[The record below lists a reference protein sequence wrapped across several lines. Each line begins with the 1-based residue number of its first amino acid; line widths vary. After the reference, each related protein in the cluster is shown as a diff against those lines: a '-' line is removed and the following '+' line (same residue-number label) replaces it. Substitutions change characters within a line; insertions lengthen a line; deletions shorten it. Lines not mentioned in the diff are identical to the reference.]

1 MSKQHKSRALNNKKD
16 IQLIIEEPYIPTTID
31 FQIYDIEIL
40 KEEYDRTT
48 KTPKI
53 RFRTIVQEADTINKN
68 GRKYPK
74 HVLEDVVNRF
84 NHMIQSKG
92 VLPGELNHPLIENE
106 RIAKQRMA
114 TIDLDNIA
122 VVYHKFELDGK
133 YVIAEGSTAS
143 TRKGRDLYGLIV
155 EDGYKIGFSLR
166 ALGTVKPV
174 IESDGRKIYIV
185 EEIYRPVTYD
195 VVDNP
200 SHSIAR
206 IYSLNENELINNDS
220 NDNNNELTIIN
231 EHSRDI
237 ISIYTTANLV
247 TYSDEKI
254 LEEISKEDPELSRF
268 INKLLEDSIELTI
281 DNNIVRICKDDQ
293 CIIKPIEDVIE
304 DLINLYFPNTNDTI
318 QLSPA
323 YDDIARYLSINPEQL
338 FNPRV
343 KLLLYP
349 YLINRLIQNQNRS
362 IILPSVNTESIVE
375 NVLYNNSDNNI
386 NSISTTGDHHQNTNI
401 ILTENEQQST
411 MLPPARD
418 LLSVIENEELLQL
431 DEQDLKIIEL
441 YLSNEQLIEELIE
454 CTLLTDN
461 NDESEYGYLHDIESL
476 IEYLLELYYYYES
489 LAEEENSNNNN
500 NKDYRDIKEL
510 AELTLENIK
519 SSDKY
524 IHEQYELFDDIV

>member
-1 MSKQHKSRALNNKKD
+1 MNKNKSNNSRALNNKKD
-16 IQLIIEEPYIPTTID
+16 IQLIIEEPYIPTSID
-31 FQIYDIEIL
+31 FITHDIEIL
-40 KEEYDRTT
+40 KEEYDKTT

-53 RFRTIVQEADTINKN
+53 KFRTIVQEADTINKN

-92 VLPGELNHPLIENE
+92 VLLGELNHPLIENE

-114 TIDLDNIA
+114 TIDLDNVA

-206 IYSLNENELINNDS
+206 IYSLSEDELID
-220 NDNNNELTIIN
+220 NDNNDDLTIIN

-237 ISIYTTANLV
+237 ISIYTTANLI
-247 TYSDEKI
+247 TYSDKKI

-293 CIIKPIEDVIE
+293 CIIKPIEDVID

-318 QLSPA
+318 NLSPA
-323 YDDIARYLSINPEQL
+323 YDDIANYLSINPNQL

-349 YLINRLIQNQNRS
+349 YLINRLIQNQNQS
-362 IILPSVNTESIVE
+362 ITLPSINTESIVE
-375 NVLYNNSDNNI
+375 NALISGNNSNNNNDIILEQDINIISSSTEDHNNNDNN
-386 NSISTTGDHHQNTNI
+386 NDQFN
-401 ILTENEQQST
+401 QK
-411 MLPPARD
+411 
-418 LLSVIENEELLQL
+418 LLHIIENSEELLQL
-431 DEQDLKIIEL
+431 DEQDLKTIEL
-441 YLSNEQLIEELIE
+441 YLSNEQLLEELIE
-454 CTLLTDN
+454 CELLTD
-461 NDESEYGYLHDIESL
+461 EYGYIHDIDSL
-476 IEYLLELYYYYES
+476 IEYLLELYYYYQY
-489 LAEEENSNNNN
+489 LAETENDNNDNDTII
-500 NKDYRDIKEL
+500 DYDEIRQL
-510 AELTLENIK
+510 AESTLEEIK
-519 SSDKY
+519 SNDKY
-524 IHEQYELFDDIV
+524 ILEQYELFDDIV